1 MATPGGKDKEEARAS
16 LRREMERRGEEIG
29 KREKGSKEKK
39 GEENRLEVR
48 RKGRPTNVERLVRE
62 RALMPDFFTYG

>member
-1 MATPGGKDKEEARAS
+1 MVTPCGEDKKEARAS
-16 LRREMERRGEEIG
+16 LRREMERGGKEIG
-29 KREKGSKEKK
+29 KREKGSRKEGK
-39 GEENRLEVR
+39 EDRLEVR